1 MLEEQRER
9 KYNYYARIIQKAFK
23 KYFARRQYEK
33 HKLEASDVVYGK
45 KQRRHNSLN
54 RNFVGDYIGLDCRPS
69 LQTLVGRR
77 EKIFFAEVVKK
88 YDRNFKVTRRDLLL
102 TGSALFL
109 VGREKVKKGKDKGT
123 YQEVIKRKIEFE
135 SLSGISLSPLQ
146 DDFVVIHVKDN
157 YDSLLEVM
165 FKTEFAS
172 CLSKKYHA
180 KMGRNV
186 NFKFSNNVDV
196 RIKKE
201 GWGGGGIRQ
210 ISFVLDTSN
219 QTVLEVLKSS
229 GKKLV
234 VSVPPGLPNTSSEF
248 FYNF

>member
-109 VGREKVKKGKDKGT
+109 VGREKVKKGKNKGT

-135 SLSGISLSPLQ
+135 ILSSVSLSTLQ

-157 YDSLLEVM
+157 YDSLLEIM
-165 FKTEFAS
+165 FKTEFLS
-172 CLSKKYHA
+172 CLNKKYQA
-180 KMGRNV
+180 KVGRGVNV
-186 NFKFSNNVDV
+186 KFLNNIDV
-196 RIKKE
+196 KIKKE

-210 ISFVLDTSN
+210 ISFITDSTNQSN
-219 QTVLEVLKSS
+219 CEILKSS

-234 VSVPPGLPNTSSEF
+234 VSVPPGLPNNSSE
-248 FYNF
+248 Y